1 MSGQGESALLENL
14 QKSQEKDKF
23 CSTAVQVKTAN
34 TTRWPFCQRNQSTTS
49 WSSKAEASTQK
60 EWEACG
66 KNLSREKEPLI
77 LDQSIPEASYTI
89 IHSKI
94 IIIITATTI
103 FILAN
108 VAISP
113 SSKGVAIHQL
123 FPEGLMISQMARCRS
138 SFCNLSCITQ
148 IGGRPIEESHHHH
161 PHHHPHHRH
170 HIKRDEEA
178 AGFLQNENCTKHRLV
193 MVERSAGPMWCSVWC
208 KERSAAPISTQLFTT
223 DGHQPKICVNRFPFL
238 VFLNAQYRY
247 QTQSRYKCLMNHSL

>member
-1 MSGQGESALLENL
+1 
-14 QKSQEKDKF
+14 
-23 CSTAVQVKTAN
+23 
-34 TTRWPFCQRNQSTTS
+34 
-49 WSSKAEASTQK
+49 
-60 EWEACG
+60 
-66 KNLSREKEPLI
+66 
-77 LDQSIPEASYTI
+77 
-89 IHSKI
+89 
-94 IIIITATTI
+94 
-103 FILAN
+103 
-108 VAISP
+108 
-113 SSKGVAIHQL
+113 
-123 FPEGLMISQMARCRS
+123 MISQMARCRS

-178 AGFLQNENCTKHRLV
+178 AGFLQNENCTKHRFV
-193 MVERSAGPMWCSVWC
+193 MVERSGGPMWCSVWC